1 MKLSVKLLCCV
12 KMKTLQHF
20 NQNISWAT
28 INFSISSSIKLGLR
42 MPSGVRYLE
51 WRSQGQLQTRPRFC
65 SKLEINGLVQ
75 NQGTLWHILRYKPI
89 IYKVSLK
96 LHNKALP
103 KTFCID
109 TENLFYSHSDENEN
123 FTISFFLFLNGPRSN
138 VWWSPS

>member
-1 MKLSVKLLCCV
+1 MVQSSLKWLSG
-12 KMKTLQHF
+12 
-20 NQNISWAT
+20 
-28 INFSISSSIKLGLR
+28 SSRGDKHLA
-42 MPSGVRYLE
+42 

-65 SKLEINGLVQ
+65 SKLEINGSVQ

-138 VWWSPS
+138 V